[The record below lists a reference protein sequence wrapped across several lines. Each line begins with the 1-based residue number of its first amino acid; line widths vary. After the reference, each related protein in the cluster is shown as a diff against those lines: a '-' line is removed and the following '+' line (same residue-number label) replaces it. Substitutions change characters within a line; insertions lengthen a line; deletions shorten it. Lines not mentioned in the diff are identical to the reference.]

1 MLPTPS
7 SSTPGSCVYSA
18 HGDYLC
24 SGGAGAQASH
34 PVAKGA
40 PVPVEKFGM
49 GGYGNNPIHGGP
61 CTPAAKKAGRC

>member
-18 HGDYLC
+18 HGDYIC
-24 SGGAGAQASH
+24 S
-34 PVAKGA
+34 VAKGA